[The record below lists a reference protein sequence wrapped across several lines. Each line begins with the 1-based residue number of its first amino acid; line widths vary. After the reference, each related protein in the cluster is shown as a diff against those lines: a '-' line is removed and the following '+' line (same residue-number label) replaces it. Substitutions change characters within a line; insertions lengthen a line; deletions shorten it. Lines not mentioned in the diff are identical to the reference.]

1 MRLYE
6 NLQQEI
12 KAAENNI
19 LFFTGKSKSGNR
31 IVEDMQ
37 KKIDI
42 QKQQLKEIEG
52 KINAL
57 DNEENA

>member
-1 MRLYE
+1 
-6 NLQQEI
+6 
-12 KAAENNI
+12 
-19 LFFTGKSKSGNR
+19 
-31 IVEDMQ
+31 MQ